1 MQHRRAALGSA
12 AVDAPHI
19 GVGTSTRN
27 NLLLLGE
34 NGQGLDAVAKC
45 RRFFKLPVLRS
56 RPHLL
61 LHGGTHLPQLARE
74 EPRRLLH
81 AAAILRPI
89 GAIGAAKAVTFAD
102 MVVEA
107 GPLLANIPRES
118 AGAGRQLQRR
128 RHGVERLP
136 RLMSPTK
143 GAEILR
149 PILSGLADHGKAG
162 IFLLPIQADEGIAL
176 IILQE
181 DIIAG
186 LMALDE
192 GVFQDEGLKL
202 RAHHNGVEL
211 LHLRHHEPRLFIVP
225 RGGLEILAHAVAQ
238 LLRLAHID
246 DQSRLVHHEIDTWG
260 QGQTLRH
267 LQ

>member
-1 MQHRRAALGSA
+1 M
-12 AVDAPHI
+12 
-19 GVGTSTRN
+19 
-27 NLLLLGE
+27 
-34 NGQGLDAVAKC
+34 DAVTEG
-45 RRFFKLPVLRS
+45 RRFFKLPVLR
-56 RPHLL
+56 RLRHLL
-61 LHGGTHLPQLARE
+61 LHGGAHLPQFARE
-74 EPRRLLH
+74 QSRRLLH
-81 AAAILRPI
+81 TAAILRPI
-89 GAIGAAKAVTFAD
+89 GAIGAAKAVTLAD

-107 GPLLANIPRES
+107 GPLLANVAGKT

-136 RLMSPTK
+136 RLMSSTE
-143 GAEILR
+143 GAKILR

-211 LHLRHHEPRLFIVP
+211 LHLRHHKPRLFIVP
-225 RGGLEILAHAVAQ
+225 RDGLEILAHAVAE
-238 LLRLAHID
+238 LLRLTHID
-246 DQSRLVHHEIDTWG
+246 DQPRLVHHEIDTGG

>member
-1 MQHRRAALGSA
+1 M
-12 AVDAPHI
+12 
-19 GVGTSTRN
+19 
-27 NLLLLGE
+27 
-34 NGQGLDAVAKC
+34 DAVTEC

-56 RPHLL
+56 LRHLL
-61 LHGGTHLPQLARE
+61 LHSGAHLPQLARKQ
-74 EPRRLLH
+74 PHRLLH
-81 AAAILRPI
+81 TAAIFRPV
-89 GAIGAAKAVTFAD
+89 GAIGAAKAVTLAD

-107 GPLLANIPRES
+107 GPLLANVAGKT

-136 RLMSPTK
+136 RLMSS
-143 GAEILR
+143 AERPKILR
-149 PILSGLADHGKAG
+149 PILGGLADHGKAG

-176 IILQE
+176 IILQK

-211 LHLRHHEPRLFIVP
+211 LHLRHHKPRLFIVP
-225 RGGLEILAHAVAQ
+225 RGGLEILAHAVAE

-246 DQSRLVHHEIDTWG
+246 DQSRLVHHEIDTGG

>member
-1 MQHRRAALGSA
+1 M
-12 AVDAPHI
+12 
-19 GVGTSTRN
+19 
-27 NLLLLGE
+27 
-34 NGQGLDAVAKC
+34 DAVTEG
-45 RRFFKLPVLRS
+45 RRLFKLPVLR
-56 RPHLL
+56 RLCHLL
-61 LHGGTHLPQLARE
+61 LHGGAHLPQLTGE
-74 EPRRLLH
+74 EPCRLLH

-89 GAIGAAKAVTFAD
+89 GAIGAAKAITLTD

-107 GPLLANIPRES
+107 GPLFANIAGKT

-128 RHGVERLP
+128 RHSMERLP
-136 RLMSPTK
+136 RLMSPTE

-149 PILSGLADHGKAG
+149 PIPSGLADHGKAW
-162 IFLLPIQADEGIAL
+162 IFFLLIQTDKGIAL
-176 IILQE
+176 IILQK

-186 LMALDE
+186 LMALDK

-211 LHLRHHEPRLFIVP
+211 LHLGHHEPRLFIVP
-225 RGGLEILAHAVAQ
+225 RGRLEILAHAVTE

-246 DQSRLVHHEIDTWG
+246 DQSRLVHHEIDAGG